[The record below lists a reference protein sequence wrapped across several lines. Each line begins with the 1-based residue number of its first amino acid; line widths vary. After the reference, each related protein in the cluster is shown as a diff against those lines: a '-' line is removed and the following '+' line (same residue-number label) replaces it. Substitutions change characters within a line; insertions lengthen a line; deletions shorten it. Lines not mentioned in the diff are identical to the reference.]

1 MSICWHCSATKNQC
15 SALQTII
22 GSARLSNPLRCR
34 IVSCSMV
41 LLPTSGKYCLG
52 YSLRDSGKRR
62 VPEPPERITEIIL
75 DNAYPS
81 VNFILIM

>member
-1 MSICWHCSATKNQC
+1 
-15 SALQTII
+15 
-22 GSARLSNPLRCR
+22 
-34 IVSCSMV
+34 MV